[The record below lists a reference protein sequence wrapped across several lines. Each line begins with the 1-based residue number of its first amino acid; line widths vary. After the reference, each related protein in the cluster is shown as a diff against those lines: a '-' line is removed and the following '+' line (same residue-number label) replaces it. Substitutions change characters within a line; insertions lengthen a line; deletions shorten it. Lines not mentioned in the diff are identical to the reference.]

1 VPRRNLAARAGHW
14 SARHRKL
21 AIGGWLAFVVI
32 AFVLGGAI
40 GTKEL
45 ADEDT
50 GNGSSRTADAAVS
63 RADFPEKAD
72 EQVLVQGR
80 KGTVTVDDAAFQAG
94 VKDVV
99 KKIDGA
105 PNTNEVMDP
114 FAAGND
120 GQISKDRKSALV
132 TFSIPDDENATDA
145 IVDSSLAATAAAQ
158 RAHPDLRIEQ
168 FGDASA
174 DKALSASLD
183 DDFKRAEF
191 LSLPITL
198 LILIVA
204 FGALIAAGVPLLLG
218 MTAVIA
224 TLGLVGPISQ
234 IVPME
239 ESAAS
244 VILLIGLAVGV
255 DYSMFYLRRK
265 MEERDAGRSSEAAL
279 EFAAAT
285 SGRAVLVSGLTVL
298 IAMSGMFL
306 AGNAVFTS
314 FAVGTMLVVAV
325 AMLGSVTV
333 LPAVLSKLGDNVEK
347 ARVPFIGRLR
357 HRNHGESR
365 VWGWVIDRSLRRP
378 VIATVLA
385 TGVLVVLALP
395 ALNMKTIN
403 PGAAGLPHD
412 LPIMQTYDRIQAAF
426 PGGPMPALVVVEAD
440 DVTTPAVQKGI
451 DELKATASGPTST
464 IVSPNKNVAIVSI
477 PLPGNGTDEV
487 SDAALVKLRQQTIP
501 ATIDR
506 VPGTEVNVTGMT
518 AGSKDFNDKMQARL
532 PVVFAFVLGLAFLL
546 LLVTFRS
553 IVVPLKAIVLNL
565 LSVGAAYGVI
575 TWIFQDGHLEGLL
588 NFESVGGITS
598 WLPLFLF
605 VILFGLSMDYH
616 VFIISRIREAVDR
629 GERTDDA
636 VAHGIKAT
644 AGVVTSA
651 AVVMVAVFA
660 IFATLSMIEFKQ
672 MGVGLAV
679 AILLDATLVRAV
691 LLPAV
696 MKLLGE
702 RNWYLPR
709 QLSWLPKFQHESA
722 PEPSRA

>member
-1 VPRRNLAARAGHW
+1 MPKRNLAARAGHW
-14 SARHRKL
+14 SARHRKT
-21 AIGGWLAFVVI
+21 AIFGWLAFVVI

-40 GTKEL
+40 GTNSLEP
-45 ADEDT
+45 EDT
-50 GNGSSRTADAAVS
+50 GNGSSAVADKAIAA
-63 RADFPEKAD
+63 ADFPDKAD
-72 EQVLVQGR
+72 EQVLVTARDGGLKASDPQFRQGVD
-80 KGTVTVDDAAFQAG
+80 TVVAQLQKTKHVEEIASPYEQG
-94 VKDVV
+94 
-99 KKIDGA
+99 
-105 PNTNEVMDP
+105 NE
-114 FAAGND
+114 
-120 GQISKDRKSALV
+120 GQISKGQDAALV
-132 TFSIPDDENATDA
+132 TFSIKGDSDATDERVDSTLNATK
-145 IVDSSLAATAAAQ
+145 AAQ
-158 RAHPDLRIEQ
+158 QQHPDLRIEQ

-198 LILIVA
+198 IILIVA
-204 FGALIAAGVPLLLG
+204 FGALVAAGVPLLLG
-218 MTAVIA
+218 ITAVIG
-224 TLGLVGPISQ
+224 TLGLVAPISQ
-234 IVPME
+234 IIPME

-255 DYSMFYLRRK
+255 DYSLFYLRRK

-285 SGRAVLVSGLTVL
+285 SGKAVLISGLTVL
-298 IAMSGMFL
+298 IAMAGMFI

-333 LPAVLSKLGDNVEK
+333 LPAVISKLGDKVEK
-347 ARVPFIGRLR
+347 GRVPFIGRLR

-365 VWGWVIDRSLRRP
+365 VWNFVIDRSLRRP
-378 VIATVLA
+378 VLA
-385 TGVLVVLALP
+385 VVLSAGFLLLLAYP
-395 ALNMKTIN
+395 ALHMRTVN

-412 LPIMQTYDRIQAAF
+412 LPIMQTYERIQDEF
-426 PGGPMPALVVVEAD
+426 PGGPMPAIVAIQAK
-440 DVTTPAVQKGI
+440 DVTTPEVQDGI
-451 DELKATASGPTST
+451 KALIADASGPTST
-464 IVSPNKNVAIVSI
+464 IVSPNKEVAIVSI
-477 PLPGNGTDEV
+477 PLPGNGTDDASE
-487 SDAALVKLRQQTIP
+487 AALATLRDKTIP

-506 VPGTEVNVTGMT
+506 VPGAEANVTGMT
-518 AGSKDFNDKMQARL
+518 AGSKDFNDRMNSRL
-532 PVVFAFVLGLAFLL
+532 PFVFAFVLGLAFLL

-553 IVVPLKAIVLNL
+553 IVIPLKAIVLNL
-565 LSVGAAYGVI
+565 LSVGAAYGVM

-598 WLPLFLF
+598 WLPLFMF

-616 VFIISRIREAVDR
+616 VFILSRIREAFDR
-629 GERTDDA
+629 GESTEDA

-651 AVVMVAVFA
+651 AIVMVAVFA

-691 LLPAV
+691 LLPAA

-709 QLSWLPKFQHESA
+709 GLRWLPKWDHEPT
-722 PEPSRA
+722 PEPVHA

>member
-1 VPRRNLAARAGHW
+1 MPKRNLAARAGHW
-14 SARHRKL
+14 SARHRKI
-21 AIGGWLAFVVI
+21 AIGGWLAFVII

-40 GTKEL
+40 GTKTL

-50 GNGSSRTADAAVS
+50 GNGESRVADAAIS
-63 RADFPEKAD
+63 TADFPDKAE
-72 EQVLVQGR
+72 EQVMLQG
-80 KGTVTVDDAAFQAG
+80 KDGKTLTVKDADFKAG
-94 VKDVV
+94 VEDVV
-99 KKIDGA
+99 AKLEQTKHVEDVQSPLASG
-105 PNTNEVMDP
+105 NE
-114 FAAGND
+114 
-120 GQISKDRKSALV
+120 GQISEDGRSALV
-132 TFSIPDDENATDA
+132 TFSIPGDEGLDEK
-145 IVDSSLAATAAAQ
+145 VVPSLGAVAAVQ
-158 RAHPDLRIEQ
+158 KQHPELRIEQ

-174 DKALSASLD
+174 EKALGAALD

-198 LILIVA
+198 IILIVA
-204 FGALIAAGVPLLLG
+204 FGALVAAGVPLLLAI
-218 MTAVIA
+218 TAVIG

-239 ESAAS
+239 ESANS

-265 MEERDAGRSSEAAL
+265 MEERDAGRSTEAAL

-285 SGRAVLVSGLTVL
+285 SGKAVLVSGLTVL
-298 IAMSGMFL
+298 IAMAGMFL

-325 AMLGSVTV
+325 AMIGSVTV

-347 ARVPFIGRLR
+347 GRVPYIGRLR

-365 VWGWVIDRSLRRP
+365 VWGWVIDRALARP
-378 VIATVLA
+378 VLSVIAA
-385 TGVLVVLALP
+385 GGILVVLALP
-395 ALNMKTIN
+395 ALHMKTLN
-403 PGAAGLPHD
+403 PGTAGLPHD
-412 LPIMQTYDRIQAAF
+412 MPIMQTYERIQAAF
-426 PGGPMPALVVVEAD
+426 PGGPLPALAVVQAD
-440 DVTTPAVQKGI
+440 DVTAPQVQKGI
-451 DELKATASGPTST
+451 EELQATASGPTNVT
-464 IVSPNKNVAIVSI
+464 IAPDKSVAIVSL
-477 PLPGNGTDEV
+477 PLPGNGTDDR
-487 SDAALVKLRQQTIP
+487 SNAALVHLRDTTIPQTIGKV
-501 ATIDR
+501 A
-506 VPGTEVNVTGMT
+506 GTETNVTGMT
-518 AGSKDFNDKMQARL
+518 AGSKDFNDKMNSRL

-565 LSVGAAYGVI
+565 LSVAAAYGILTYV
-575 TWIFQDGHLEGLL
+575 FQDGHFEDLL
-588 NFESVGGITS
+588 NFRSVGGITS

-616 VFIISRIREAVDR
+616 VFIISRIREAVD
-629 GERTDDA
+629 GGMKTDAA

-651 AVVMVAVFA
+651 AVVMVAVFS
-660 IFATLSMIEFKQ
+660 IFATLSMTEFKQ

-691 LLPAV
+691 LLPAT

-709 QLSWLPKFQHESA
+709 GLRWLPKFEHETA
-722 PEPSRA
+722 PEAAHA